1 MVGTITCFR
10 HYFLELSYFQIS
22 LNPPHYHSDPRPKS
36 LGKVLEYS
44 WYRFKMFFFLFCVS
58 IYRTGV
64 QPDVSHAHAQRQ
76 EAVHMSRLRQRILPE
91 LRSQET
97 LAQTPR
103 RPLSAAP
110 VLSNRATGLH
120 SRIDGSTSFATAAAE
135 RPPRPWNVRATV
147 PVGPGWIS
155 KERNHV

>member
-1 MVGTITCFR
+1 V
-10 HYFLELSYFQIS
+10 YL
-22 LNPPHYHSDPRPKS
+22 
-36 LGKVLEYS
+36 
-44 WYRFKMFFFLFCVS
+44 S

-76 EAVHMSRLRQRILPE
+76 EAVHMSRLWQRILPE

-110 VLSNRATGLH
+110 VRSNRATGLH
-120 SRIDGSTSFATAAAE
+120 SRTYGATSFATTAAE
-135 RPPRPWNVRATV
+135 RPPRPWHVRATV